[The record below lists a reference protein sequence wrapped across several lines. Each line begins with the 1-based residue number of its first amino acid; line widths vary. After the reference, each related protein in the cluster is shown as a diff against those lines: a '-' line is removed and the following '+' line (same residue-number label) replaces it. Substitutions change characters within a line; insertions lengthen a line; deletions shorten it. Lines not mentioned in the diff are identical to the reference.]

1 MKKILFVTSE
11 AVPFIKTGGLA
22 DVAGSLPKYFDK
34 KKYEVRVIL
43 PKYACMQDNYKKMM
57 RYEKHIYVELGWR
70 KQYVGILC
78 TKSDGIQYYFIDNEF
93 YFAGPRPYNNI
104 FEDIEKF
111 AFFSKAVLEV
121 LKAVDY
127 QPDIL
132 HCNDWQTALVPV
144 YLENIYKKDLFYQNM
159 KSVFTIHN
167 LKFQGRWNLWAV
179 RDITGLPNALFTA
192 EQMESYGEANYLK
205 GGILYADAV
214 TTVSPTYAHEIT
226 TPEGGEGLDGLIREN
241 GYKLSGIVNG
251 LDYDEFN
258 PQNDSAISYLF
269 GIDDCETG
277 KVKNKKALLE
287 SMGLVYDEDC
297 MLIGMVSRM
306 TEQKGFALVEYMMDE
321 LLSSGKF
328 QMVVLG
334 TGEERYENMF
344 RYFEGKYPDKI
355 KANITYSEDMAHRI
369 YASSDAF
376 LMPSCFEP
384 CGLSQLMSL
393 RYGTVPIVRE
403 TGGLKD
409 TVEPYN
415 EYEQSGTGFTFANYN
430 AHEMRDIIL
439 YAYKVYHEHK
449 EQWVELMKRGM
460 SKDFSWTASAKEY
473 ERLYERLM
481 HS

>member
-1 MKKILFVTSE
+1 MKKVLFVTSE

-22 DVAGSLPKYFDK
+22 DVAGALPKYFNK
-34 KKYEVRVIL
+34 KDYEVRVIL
-43 PKYACMQDNYKKMM
+43 PKYACMQEAHKKMM
-57 RYEKHIYVELGWR
+57 RYETHIYVELGWR
-70 KQYVGILC
+70 KQYVGLLSA
-78 TKSDGIQYYFIDNEF
+78 KSDGIQYYFIDNEF
-93 YFAGPRPYNNI
+93 YFAGERPYNNI

-121 LKAVDY
+121 LKVIDY

-159 KSVFTIHN
+159 KTVFTIHN

-179 RDITGLPNALFTA
+179 RDITGLPNELFTPN
-192 EQMESYGEANYLK
+192 QMESYGEANYLK
-205 GGILYADAV
+205 GGIIYADAV
-214 TTVSPTYAHEIT
+214 TTVSPTYAYEIT
-226 TPEGGEGLDGLIREN
+226 TPEGGEGLDGLIQMNR
-241 GYKLSGIVNG
+241 YKLFGIVNG

-258 PQNDSAISYLF
+258 PQNDKAISYLY
-269 GIDDCETG
+269 GAEDCRIG
-277 KVKNKKALLE
+277 KEKNKRALLE
-287 SMGLVYDEDC
+287 SMGLAYDENL

-321 LLSSGKF
+321 ILSCGKF

-344 RYFEGKYPDKI
+344 CYFEEKYPDKL
-355 KANITYSEDMAHRI
+355 KANITYSEDTAHRI
-369 YASSDAF
+369 YASADAF

-393 RYGTVPIVRE
+393 RYGTVPIVRK

-409 TVEPYN
+409 TVEPYKQ
-415 EYEQSGTGFTFANYN
+415 EEQSGTGFVFEHYN
-430 AHEMRDIIL
+430 AHEMRDTL
-439 YAYKVYHEHK
+439 FYAYQVYKEHK
-449 EQWVELMKRGM
+449 PEWTALMKRGM
-460 SKDFSWTASAKEY
+460 RKDFSWTNSAREY
-473 ERLYERLM
+473 EHLYESLL
-481 HS
+481 HG

>member
-22 DVAGSLPKYFDK
+22 DVAGALPKYFDK

-43 PKYACMQDNYKKMM
+43 PKYACMKESYKKMM
-57 RYEKHIYVELGWR
+57 HYEKHIYVELGWR
-70 KQYVGILC
+70 KQYVGFLSA
-78 TKSDGIQYYFIDNEF
+78 KMDGIQYYFIDNEF
-93 YFAGPRPYNNI
+93 YFAGERPYNNI

-111 AFFSKAVLEV
+111 AFFSKAVLEL
-121 LKAVDY
+121 LKAIDY

-144 YLENIYKKDLFYQNM
+144 YLENLYKRDLFYQNM
-159 KSVFTIHN
+159 KTVFTIHN
-167 LKFQGRWNLWAV
+167 LQFQGRWNLWAV
-179 RDITGLPNALFTA
+179 RDITGLPNELFTPD
-192 EQMESYGEANYLK
+192 QMESYGEANYLK

-214 TTVSPTYAHEIT
+214 TTVSPTYAYEIT
-226 TPEGGEGLDGLIREN
+226 TPEGGEGLDGLIRQN
-241 GYKLSGIVNG
+241 SYKLAGIVNG

-258 PQNDSAISYLF
+258 PQNDKAISYLYSV
-269 GIDDCETG
+269 DDCKIG
-277 KVKNKKALLE
+277 KEKNKRALLE
-287 SMGLVYDEDC
+287 SMGFTYDENL
-297 MLIGMVSRM
+297 MLIGVVSRM

-321 LLSSGKF
+321 ILSSGRF

-344 RYFEGKYPDKI
+344 RYFEGKYPDKL
-355 KANITYSEDMAHRI
+355 KVNITYSEDMAHRI
-369 YASSDAF
+369 YASADVF

-393 RYGTVPIVRE
+393 RYGTVPIVRK

-415 EYEQSGTGFTFANYN
+415 EYEQSGTGFAFDNYN
-430 AHEMRDIIL
+430 AHEMRDILL
-439 YAYKVYHEHK
+439 YAYQVYHEHK

-460 SKDFSWTASAKEY
+460 RKDYSWTSSAREY
-473 ERLYERLM
+473 ERLYERLL